1 MRLAGRRTAALA
13 LAGMLAVGLGACG
26 DDGDGDDAADA
37 APSADDGELA
47 AAEDNQEFCDAFT
60 ATDQAMT
67 NAPEDSAEMEAYA
80 AAEIT
85 PHLGTVRDT
94 APDSLS
100 EPVGVMVDA
109 VETMLADGDFGAFET
124 PEFLAAQGEVYP
136 ALGDTCGLPTVTATA
151 VDFRYEGVPETV
163 EAGLTVFVIDNQSAA
178 GEAHEMG
185 VVRLKDDVTL
195 SAEEILALSEEE
207 AQQYIEAFGGG
218 MYAPAGEVGGTTV
231 DLAPGRYLYAC
242 FIPTGS
248 VNGQEG
254 TGAPHFTEG
263 MFGEFTVE

>member
-1 MRLAGRRTAALA
+1 MRLAGRRTAAVV
-13 LAGMLAVGLGACG
+13 LAGMLVVGLGACG
-26 DDGDGDDAADA
+26 DDDGDDAADA
-37 APSADDGELA
+37 ASPAEDAELA

-67 NAPEDSAEMEAYA
+67 SAPEDPAELEAYA
-80 AAEIT
+80 ATEIT

-94 APDSLS
+94 VPDVLA

-124 PEFLAAQGEVYP
+124 PEFSAAQGEVYP
-136 ALGDTCGLPTVTATA
+136 ALGDTCDLPTVTATA
-151 VDFRYEGVPETV
+151 VDYTYEGIPETV
-163 EAGLTVFVIDNQSAA
+163 DAGLTVFVIDNQSAA

-185 VVRLKDDVTL
+185 LVRLNDDVTL
-195 SAEEILALSEEE
+195 SAEELLALPEEE
-207 AQQYIEAFGGG
+207 TEQYIAEFAGG
-218 MYAPAGEVGGTTV
+218 MYAPAGGIGGTTA
-231 DLAPGRYLYAC
+231 DLEPGRYVYAC

-248 VNGQEG
+248 VGGQEG